1 MYRGLAEEAKEKFHF
16 NKKLVDI
23 ISTEHG
29 VIATCEDGAVYEGS
43 IIIGADGVHS
53 KTRSMMR
60 SLALEASPSC
70 SWDAERPY
78 TATYQCLWAS
88 FPRPSEEMGQGYDTQ
103 HQDQSVMYLTGL
115 ERAWIFLYKKLP
127 EPTSD
132 RMTYE
137 VEDVDALAE
146 EFKDFPINETL
157 KVEDVWKTRTAA
169 GMTNLEEGI
178 VDHWSWGRI
187 VLVGDACHKF
197 TPNAGAGLNNGIQDV
212 VTLCNGVRETIHA
225 DSSVNPSLPTLTKM
239 FATYQSARVANL
251 QADASLSANLT
262 RMQAWANPL
271 YFFLSKYVTP
281 YALVERLMVGFFIS
295 KAMSQA
301 PVLNYVPGE
310 EPFKGEV
317 AWTNPIPARV
327 EETQ

>member
-1 MYRGLAEEAKEKFHF
+1 
-16 NKKLVDI
+16 
-23 ISTEHG
+23 
-29 VIATCEDGAVYEGS
+29 
-43 IIIGADGVHS
+43 
-53 KTRSMMR
+53 
-60 SLALEASPSC
+60 
-70 SWDAERPY
+70 
-78 TATYQCLWAS
+78 
-88 FPRPSEEMGQGYDTQ
+88 
-103 HQDQSVMYLTGL
+103 
-115 ERAWIFLYKKLP
+115 
-127 EPTSD
+127 
-132 RMTYE
+132 
-137 VEDVDALAE
+137 
-146 EFKDFPINETL
+146 
-157 KVEDVWKTRTAA
+157 
-169 GMTNLEEGI
+169 MTNLEEGI

-212 VTLCNGVRETIHA
+212 VTLCNGLHETIHA
-225 DSSVNPSLPTLTKM
+225 TPPVNPSLPTLTKM
-239 FATYQSARVANL
+239 FTTYQSARVTNL

-317 AWTNPIPARV
+317 AWLNPIPAQV
-327 EETQ
+327 EEVL